1 MMPQI
6 PVFANFNSFNKLKIR
21 ITISSIA
28 SNELITSNGGNCN
41 ANFEFIKWT
50 KIYTKFNP
58 AVSRKCLQMTPQLR
72 GTINSLSFVPPILL
86 DLCVRGSWWK
96 ATQPSACPRL
106 KAPTPRGEHHVYSG
120 DLFPICLANRS
131 EINLCDPLTISTIIE
146 ESPCERSARSV
157 RARGAEEWPE
167 RGGVHVDTKAVYTCC
182 RGRGLGKWLRI
193 QNQAHDSQHYQD

>member
-6 PVFANFNSFNKLKIR
+6 PIFANSNSFNKLKIR

-28 SNELITSNGGNCN
+28 SNELITGNGGNC
-41 ANFEFIKWT
+41 
-50 KIYTKFNP
+50 KFNP

-86 DLCVRGSWWK
+86 DLCVRGSGWT
-96 ATQPSACPRL
+96 AAQLSACPRL
-106 KAPTPRGEHHVYSG
+106 KAPAPRGEHHVYSG
-120 DLFPICLANRS
+120 GLFPICLANRS

-157 RARGAEEWPE
+157 RARGAGE
-167 RGGVHVDTKAVYTCC
+167 
-182 RGRGLGKWLRI
+182 
-193 QNQAHDSQHYQD
+193 